1 MKNKKRVK
9 PYIVIPIYAA
19 VIALLTKMVSTCTDQ
34 YIDNRIYDQQ
44 INNMNYS
51 VSQIQKYSYKYE
63 EQPLEEA
70 ISSLRTTMGRDVAN
84 SVYLPGMDLFFT
96 MFYRIPSGLRNITW
110 FPENLYFS
118 KMTGNIH
125 GVAILVDEERNVLAS
140 NLSTRQAVMYFEDF
154 TGSDDDNYFCYD
166 SPETL
171 NVINEYY
178 ENNKDLL
185 KPEKD
190 KSMIFPELVLDSA
203 YVNRKTHEFI
213 MKQITFSWIKLNYDG
228 YGYTSR
234 YGYTSYGV
242 EETEPIR
249 KDTII
254 LPVDEDT
261 SDFKLYE
268 FSDTDS
274 QKWPYCR
281 LTNYFGESQEII
293 DSTEKVAC
301 DLYGYGGVVSV
312 DDRTGDDGTVFSLR
326 NIPLKIDGKNCIIS
340 LRYFYDPDDP
350 YIKNVKKK
358 WTISIAVLLSII
370 GLIMLIIRYFRLK
383 SAYRLE
389 DYQRDLTNHLAHDIK
404 TPLMAIGGYTE
415 NLLEGDMTAE
425 EQKRYLD
432 SILSNIS
439 FTDSI
444 INRTLYLNQIE
455 KIRVRKEMTDLRA
468 LIESAFEKYRL
479 MLEEKQI
486 TFEVTGEATIKTK
499 RDQIE
504 MLIENLISNAVKYTP
519 EQGNI
524 SVLVTP
530 KSITVKNSVSEKLR
544 TRKLKQP
551 FVRGDKARSNVKG
564 TGLGLSIADRAA
576 AATGFRLKLSCS
588 GSEFKA
594 TARKKL
600 LTLK

>member
-19 VIALLTKMVSTCTDQ
+19 VIALLTKMVSTCTDK
-34 YIDNRIYDQQ
+34 YIDTRIYDRQ

-154 TGSDDDNYFCYD
+154 TGSDDDYYFCYD

-185 KPEKD
+185 KPEKN

-228 YGYTSR
+228 YGYTSN
-234 YGYTSYGV
+234 GV

-326 NIPLKIDGKNCIIS
+326 NIPLKINGKNCILS

-383 SAYRLE
+383 SAYRFE

-425 EQKRYLD
+425 EQKNAEIEERIRELTERAEQAEKENNHSKAVAAYKDLSD
-432 SILSNIS
+432 EETVEKLIDAISDADHAAIANILSSEIS
-439 FTDSI
+439 
-444 INRTLYLNQIE
+444 R
-455 KIRVRKEMTDLRA
+455 
-468 LIESAFEKYRL
+468 
-479 MLEEKQI
+479 
-486 TFEVTGEATIKTK
+486 
-499 RDQIE
+499 
-504 MLIENLISNAVKYTP
+504 AVKNAQAEWLKTRP
-519 EQGNI
+519 QLASGAGASMTKEEIMAIKDSGERQRAIARNI
-524 SVLVTP
+524 NLF
-530 KSITVKNSVSEKLR
+530 N
-544 TRKLKQP
+544 
-551 FVRGDKARSNVKG
+551 
-564 TGLGLSIADRAA
+564 
-576 AATGFRLKLSCS
+576 
-588 GSEFKA
+588 
-594 TARKKL
+594 
-600 LTLK
+600 

>member
-19 VIALLTKMVSTCTDQ
+19 VIALLTKMVSTCTDK
-34 YIDNRIYDQQ
+34 YIDTRIYDRQ

-51 VSQIQKYSYKYE
+51 VSQIQKQSYEYE
-63 EQPLEEA
+63 ELPLEEA
-70 ISSLRTTMGRDVAN
+70 ISSLRTTMSRNIDN
-84 SVYLPGMDLFFT
+84 YIYMPGFNLFFT
-96 MFYRIPSGLRNITW
+96 LFSNPYYELRT
-110 FPENLYFS
+110 FFRGSEKTDFFS
-118 KMTGNIH
+118 KQTGNIH
-125 GVAILVDEERNVLAS
+125 SVAVLVDEDRKVLAS

-154 TGSDDDNYFCYD
+154 TGSNDDNYFCYD

-185 KPEKD
+185 KPEKN

-228 YGYTSR
+228 YGYTSN
-234 YGYTSYGV
+234 GV

-281 LTNYFGESQEII
+281 LTDYFGESQEII

-312 DDRTGDDGTVFSLR
+312 DDRTGDDGTIFSLR
-326 NIPLKIDGKNCIIS
+326 NIPLKIDGKNCILS
-340 LRYFYDPDDP
+340 LRYFYNPDDP

-383 SAYRLE
+383 SAYRFE

-439 FTDSI
+439 FTDSV
-444 INRTLYLNQIE
+444 INRTLYLNQTE
-455 KIRVRKEMTDLRA
+455 KILVRKEMTDLKA
-468 LIESAFEKYRL
+468 IIESAFEKYKL

-486 TFEVTGEATIKTK
+486 YFEVTGEATIKTK

-594 TARKKL
+594 AARKKL

>member
-19 VIALLTKMVSTCTDQ
+19 VIALLTKMVSTCTDK
-34 YIDNRIYDQQ
+34 YIDTRIYDRQ

-51 VSQIQKYSYKYE
+51 VSQIQKQSYEYE
-63 EQPLEEA
+63 ELPLEEA
-70 ISSLRTTMGRDVAN
+70 ISSLRTTMGRNIDN
-84 SVYLPGMDLFFT
+84 YIYMPGFNLFFAL
-96 MFYRIPSGLRNITW
+96 FSNPYYELRT
-110 FPENLYFS
+110 FFRGSEKTDFFS
-118 KMTGNIH
+118 KQTGNIH
-125 GVAILVDEERNVLAS
+125 SVAILVDEERNVLAS

-154 TGSDDDNYFCYD
+154 TGSNDDNYFCYD

-228 YGYTSR
+228 YGYTSN
-234 YGYTSYGV
+234 GV

-281 LTNYFGESQEII
+281 LTDYFGESQEII

-326 NIPLKIDGKNCIIS
+326 NIPLKIDGKNCILS

-383 SAYRLE
+383 SAYRFE

-415 NLLEGDMTAE
+415 NLLEGDMTVE

-439 FTDSI
+439 FTDSV
-444 INRTLYLNQIE
+444 INRTLYLNQTE
-455 KIRVRKEMTDLRA
+455 KIRVRKEMTDLKA
-468 LIESAFEKYRL
+468 IIESAFEKYKL

-486 TFEVTGEATIKTK
+486 YFEVTGEATIKTK

-576 AATGFRLKLSCS
+576 TATGFRLKLSCS

-600 LTLK
+600 VTLK